1 LRAVILDS
9 VPSAPVVGE
18 VDAPRPQAGEVLVKV
33 VASSMNG
40 FDAATAA
47 GYLQGMMEHRFP
59 LVIGKDFAGTVEALG
74 EGVDAFAV
82 GDAVFGVVMKPF
94 LGTGSLAQYVAVPA
108 DSGIVPIPEGLSVRD
123 AGALGLAG
131 AAAMDSVNALAPD
144 KTETVLISGATGGV
158 GALAVQMTAA
168 RGARVIATA
177 RPGAEADFVSALTD
191 TDVDLVDFTGDL
203 DAQVRALAPNGVDTV
218 PASGRRRRPTGRT
231 TAAGR
236 ADRLHPRLRTRR
248 RAGPGRHRPRGD
260 GRRQHA
266 DSHRTRRRRRLRC
279 IARPGDCH
287 VPAGTGPQGVCC
299 LRLRR
304 ARQTRRQLRL
314 TTAFPL
320 RPRRS
325 AAPWRRSAPAT
336 RRAPLPLICQPSLN

>member
-1 LRAVILDS
+1 MRAVILDS
-9 VPSAPVVGE
+9 VPSTPVVGE

-74 EGVDAFAV
+74 GGVDAFAV

-94 LGTGSLAQYVAVPA
+94 LGTGSLAQYVTVPA
-108 DSGIVPIPEGLSVRD
+108 GSGIVPIPEGLSVRD

-168 RGARVIATA
+168 RGARVITTA

-203 DAQVRALAPNGVDTV
+203 DAQVRALAPNGVDMVLHLAGDGAQLAALLRPGGRIASTLGFGPDAV
-218 PASGRRRRPTGRT
+218 QGQDVTAHAVMADASTQTLTALAADAASGALRVPV
-231 TAAGR
+231 TATYPLEQAPKAFAAFGSG
-236 ADRLHPRLRTRR
+236 ALGKL
-248 RAGPGRHRPRGD
+248 AV
-260 GRRQHA
+260 
-266 DSHRTRRRRRLRC
+266 
-279 IARPGDCH
+279 DC
-287 VPAGTGPQGVCC
+287 A
-299 LRLRR
+299 
-304 ARQTRRQLRL
+304 
-314 TTAFPL
+314 
-320 RPRRS
+320 
-325 AAPWRRSAPAT
+325 
-336 RRAPLPLICQPSLN
+336 